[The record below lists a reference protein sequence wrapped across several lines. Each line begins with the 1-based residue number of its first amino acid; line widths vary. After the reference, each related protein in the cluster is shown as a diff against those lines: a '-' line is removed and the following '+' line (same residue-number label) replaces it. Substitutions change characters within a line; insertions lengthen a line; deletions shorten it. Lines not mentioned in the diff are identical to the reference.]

1 MQSLSSEVVSSQTT
15 VHSRLEAIV
24 LRHLQS
30 MDQTPMAG
38 HSLSAWPE
46 LQSFLRSFKQTKGFV
61 LDLGCGTGL
70 STIQLA
76 ERYPDHAVLGVD
88 RSMDRLSRTNAAKTN
103 GRLSRFDQ
111 FDLLRLCRQANLIA
125 DKVYLLYPNPSPKP
139 DQIKRRWHAHPI
151 WPCLLATTRALELR
165 TNWEIYAEEFALALR
180 LSGIAAQVRQLANI
194 KTEAALTRFEAKYHA
209 SGHALWQV
217 LADVPK

>member
-1 MQSLSSEVVSSQTT
+1 MQSFSSEVVSSQIA
-15 VHSRLEAIV
+15 VHLQLEAIV
-24 LRHLQS
+24 QRHLQHP
-30 MDQTPMAG
+30 DRTPIAT
-38 HSLSAWPE
+38 HSLSDWPE
-46 LQSFLRSFKQTKGFV
+46 LQSFLQNAKGHV

-76 ERYPDHAVLGVD
+76 ERYPNHAVLGVD
-88 RSMDRLSRTNAAKTN
+88 RSMDRLSRTDAVRPNV
-103 GRLSRFDQ
+103 RLARFDQ
-111 FDLLRLCRQANLIA
+111 FDLLRLCRQSNLIA

-151 WPCLLATTRALELR
+151 WPCLLATARAIELR
-165 TNWEIYAEEFALALR
+165 TNWAIYAEEFASALR
-180 LSGIAAQVRQLANI
+180 LSGIAAEVRPLANI